1 MFEICEIRTVIRN
14 SAFLTRWFAACMV
27 ALVSG
32 GCGPQYTLVNHTK
45 VTSAKTDSFGYRK
58 WISETTEPDVV
69 IIGIHGFC
77 GAAIDYANLGNHL
90 LQYQPK
96 TGLYAYEIRGQ
107 GSDPIRERR
116 GDIGDPKDWY
126 RDLFAFTQLVQ
137 EQHPDAKIVWF
148 GESMGALIASQAL
161 RESPASEPP
170 CDGLILSSP
179 IVRFR
184 DDIPAW
190 TPGLVQV
197 AATTLPLA
205 RVSLETLS
213 GGQDVQ
219 MTQTSH
225 HTEQSKK
232 NSYSMDEYT
241 LRLIGTLAGHIDQ
254 MNQSAAQFRSPVL
267 VLHGGKDYFNNDSD
281 LRGFVARIP
290 DGVSKTYY
298 NYPKAYHLL
307 MYDSE
312 RDVIFKDIEKW
323 VTQLRKGRL
332 KKL

>member
-1 MFEICEIRTVIRN
+1 M
-14 SAFLTRWFAACMV
+14 SAFSIRRLAACMV
-27 ALVSG
+27 AFALG
-32 GCGPQYTLVNHTK
+32 GCAPEMTLVNHRK
-45 VTSAKTDSFGYRK
+45 ADSAKSDSFGYRK
-58 WISETTEPDVV
+58 WISEKTEADVV

-77 GAAIDYANLGNHL
+77 GASIDYANLGNHL
-90 LQYQPK
+90 LRHQPK
-96 TGLYAYEIRGQ
+96 TGLYAYEVRGQ
-107 GSDPIRERR
+107 GSDPIRARR

-148 GESMGALIASQAL
+148 GESMGALIASRAWS
-161 RESPASEPP
+161 ESPVNDPP

-190 TPGLVQV
+190 TPGLVQI

-205 RVSLETLS
+205 RISLETLS

-225 HTEQSKK
+225 HLEQSKK
-232 NSYSMDEYT
+232 NPYAVDEYT
-241 LRLIGTLAGHIDQ
+241 LRLIGALAGHIDN
-254 MNQSAAQFRSPVL
+254 MNEFATKFRSPIL

-281 LRGFVARIP
+281 VRGFVARIP
-290 DGVSKTYY
+290 EGVSKTYR
-298 NYPKAYHLL
+298 NYPEAYHLL
-307 MYDSE
+307 MYDAKRE
-312 RDVIFKDIEKW
+312 VIFRDIESW
-323 VTQLRKGRL
+323 LNQLRKGRL

>member
-1 MFEICEIRTVIRN
+1 
-14 SAFLTRWFAACMV
+14 MV
-27 ALVSG
+27 AIALSG
-32 GCGPQYTLVNHTK
+32 CAPEYTLVNHQNAA
-45 VTSAKTDSFGYRK
+45 SAKADSFGYRK
-58 WISETTEPDVV
+58 WISEKTEPDVV

-77 GAAIDYANLGNHL
+77 GASIDYANLGNHL
-90 LQYQPK
+90 LRHQPK
-96 TGLYAYEIRGQ
+96 TGLYAYEVRGQ
-107 GSDPIRERR
+107 GSDPIYKRR

-148 GESMGALIASQAL
+148 GESMGALIASRAWS
-161 RESPASEPP
+161 ESPVNDPP

-190 TPGLVQV
+190 TPGLVQI

-205 RVSLETLS
+205 RISLETLS

-225 HTEQSKK
+225 HLEQSKK
-232 NSYSMDEYT
+232 NPYAVDEYT
-241 LRLIGTLAGHIDQ
+241 LRLIGALAGHIDN
-254 MNQSAAQFRSPVL
+254 MNRFATQFRSPIL

-281 LRGFVARIP
+281 VRGFVARIP
-290 DGVSKTYY
+290 EGVSKTYH
-298 NYPKAYHLL
+298 NYPEAYHLL
-307 MYDSE
+307 MYDAK
-312 RDVIFKDIEKW
+312 RDEIFRDIEKW
-323 VTQLRKGRL
+323 VNQLRKNRL

>member
-1 MFEICEIRTVIRN
+1 
-14 SAFLTRWFAACMV
+14 
-27 ALVSG
+27 
-32 GCGPQYTLVNHTK
+32 
-45 VTSAKTDSFGYRK
+45 
-58 WISETTEPDVV
+58 
-69 IIGIHGFC
+69 
-77 GAAIDYANLGNHL
+77 
-90 LQYQPK
+90 
-96 TGLYAYEIRGQ
+96 
-107 GSDPIRERR
+107 
-116 GDIGDPKDWY
+116 
-126 RDLFAFTQLVQ
+126 LVQ

-161 RESPASEPP
+161 RESPASAPP

-232 NSYSMDEYT
+232 NSYSVDEYT
-241 LRLIGTLAGHIDQ
+241 LRLIGALAGHIDQ
-254 MNQSAAQFRSPVL
+254 MNNCATQFRSPVL

-290 DGVSKTYY
+290 EGVSKTYR

-307 MYDSE
+307 MYDAE
-312 RDVIFKDIEKW
+312 RDAIFKDIEKW

>member
-1 MFEICEIRTVIRN
+1 MLG
-14 SAFLTRWFAACMV
+14 A
-27 ALVSG
+27 
-32 GCGPQYTLVNHTK
+32 CGPSYTLVNYQNG
-45 VTSAKTDSFGYRK
+45 TSAKSDTFGYRK
-58 WISETTEPDVV
+58 WISEKTEPDII

-77 GAAIDYANLGNHL
+77 GASIDYANLGNHL
-90 LQYQPK
+90 LARQPK
-96 TGLYAYEIRGQ
+96 TGLYAYEVRGQ
-107 GSDPIRERR
+107 GSDPIHSRR
-116 GDIGDPKDWY
+116 GDIGDAKDWY
-126 RDLFAFTQLVQ
+126 RDLFAFTQLV
-137 EQHPDAKIVWF
+137 EERHPDAKVIWF
-148 GESMGALIASQAL
+148 GESMGALIAAHAW
-161 RESPASEPP
+161 REAPAGDPP

-213 GGQDVQ
+213 GGKNVQ

-225 HTEQSKK
+225 HNEQVKK
-232 NSYSMDEYT
+232 NPYNIEQHT
-241 LRLIGTLAGHIDQ
+241 LRLIGALTNLIGS
-254 MNQSAAQFRSPVL
+254 MNDCAAQFRSPVL

-290 DGVSKTYY
+290 ESVSKTYH

-307 MYDSE
+307 MYDE
-312 RDVIFKDIEKW
+312 KRDVIFKDIEGW
-323 VTQLRKGRL
+323 VERLRHRRL
-332 KKL
+332 KN

>member
-1 MFEICEIRTVIRN
+1 MPALKIRR
-14 SAFLTRWFAACMV
+14 FAACLV
-27 ALVSG
+27 AFALG
-32 GCGPQYTLVNHTK
+32 GCAPEYTLVNHQK
-45 VTSAKTDSFGYRK
+45 GSGAKTDSFGYRK
-58 WISETTEPDVV
+58 WISEKTEPDVV

-90 LQYQPK
+90 LQHQPR
-96 TGLYAYEIRGQ
+96 TGLYAYEVRGQ
-107 GSDPIRERR
+107 GSDPIHKRR

-148 GESMGALIASQAL
+148 GESMGALIASRAWSV
-161 RESPASEPP
+161 SPVNDPP

-190 TPGLVQV
+190 TPGLVQI

-219 MTQTSH
+219 MTQSSH
-225 HTEQSKK
+225 HLEQSKK
-232 NSYSMDEYT
+232 NSYAVDEYT
-241 LRLIGTLAGHIDQ
+241 LRLIGALAVHIDN
-254 MNQSAAQFRSPVL
+254 MNEFATKFRSPIL

-281 LRGFVARIP
+281 VRGFVARIP
-290 DGVSKTYY
+290 DGVSKTYH
-298 NYPKAYHLL
+298 NYPEAYHLL
-307 MYDSE
+307 MYDAKRE
-312 RDVIFKDIEKW
+312 VIFRDIESW
-323 VTQLRKGRL
+323 VGKLRKGRL

>member
-1 MFEICEIRTVIRN
+1 MTTFLIRGLAVCAV
-14 SAFLTRWFAACMV
+14 AFAMV
-27 ALVSG
+27 
-32 GCGPQYTLVNHTK
+32 GCAPEMTLVNHQK
-45 VTSAKTDSFGYRK
+45 AASAKSDSFGYRK
-58 WISETTEPDVV
+58 WISEKTEPDVV

-77 GAAIDYANLGNHL
+77 GASIDYANLGNHL
-90 LQYQPK
+90 LRHQPK
-96 TGLYAYEIRGQ
+96 TGLYAYEVRGQ

-148 GESMGALIASQAL
+148 GESMGALIASRAWS
-161 RESPASEPP
+161 ESPVNDPP

-205 RVSLETLS
+205 RISLETLS

-225 HTEQSKK
+225 HLEQSKK
-232 NSYSMDEYT
+232 NPYAVDEYT
-241 LRLIGTLAGHIDQ
+241 LRLIGALTGHIDK
-254 MNQSAAQFRSPVL
+254 MNEFATKFRSPIL
-267 VLHGGKDYFNNDSD
+267 VLHGAKDYFNNDSD
-281 LRGFVARIP
+281 VRGFVARIP
-290 DGVSKTYY
+290 EGVSKTYH
-298 NYPKAYHLL
+298 NYPEAYHLL
-307 MYDSE
+307 MYDAKRE
-312 RDVIFKDIEKW
+312 VIFRDIESW
-323 VTQLRKGRL
+323 VGKLRNDRL

>member
-1 MFEICEIRTVIRN
+1 MIRLSVVKFRRLI
-14 SAFLTRWFAACMV
+14 ACIA
-27 ALVSG
+27 ALVLA
-32 GCGPQYTLVNHTK
+32 GCGPQFTLVNHPNGTK
-45 VTSAKTDSFGYRK
+45 SAKADSFGYRK
-58 WISETTEPDVV
+58 WISEKTEPDVV
-69 IIGIHGFC
+69 LIGIHGFC
-77 GAAIDYANLGNHL
+77 GASIDYANLGNHL
-90 LQYQPK
+90 LRHQPK
-96 TGLYAYEIRGQ
+96 TGLYAYEVRGQ
-107 GSDPIRERR
+107 GSDPIHQRR

-148 GESMGALIASQAL
+148 GESMGALIASRAWS
-161 RESPASEPP
+161 ESPVNDPP

-190 TPGLVQV
+190 TPGLVQI

-205 RVSLETLS
+205 RISLETLS

-225 HTEQSKK
+225 HLEQSKK
-232 NSYSMDEYT
+232 NPYAVDEYT
-241 LRLIGTLAGHIDQ
+241 LRLIGALAVHIDN
-254 MNQSAAQFRSPVL
+254 MNEFATQFRSPIL

-281 LRGFVARIP
+281 VRGFVARIP
-290 DGVSKTYY
+290 DGVSKTYH
-298 NYPKAYHLL
+298 NYPEAYHLL
-307 MYDSE
+307 MYDAKRE
-312 RDVIFKDIEKW
+312 VIFRDIESW
-323 VTQLRKGRL
+323 VNQLRKGRL